1 MYKRFGA
8 ILILLQLIL
17 LLSWINVKGLQ
28 INRLVSTPAFQLR
41 FMNELII
48 EEESSFL
55 CTLANTSSGQR
66 VVDYTILENAP
77 TLQITESDY
86 EVLLKIVEAE
96 AGGEDYTGKLLVANV
111 VMNRVNSQ
119 SFPDTIT
126 EVVFQ
131 KENGQTQFSPV
142 SDGRINKVSISN
154 DTIDAVNEALK
165 GEDVS
170 QGALYFV
177 ARKYAD
183 PDKMKWFDNHL
194 TLLFSHGG
202 HEFFL

>member
-1 MYKRFGA
+1 MYKKFGA

-41 FMNELII
+41 FMNELLI

-55 CTLANTSSGQR
+55 YTMANTSSGQR
-66 VVDYTILENAP
+66 IVDYTILENVSSR
-77 TLQITESDY
+77 QISEYDY
-86 EVLLKIVEAE
+86 EILLKIVEAE

-111 VMNRVNSQ
+111 VMNRVRSQ
-119 SFPDTIT
+119 SFPDTIE

-131 KENGQTQFSPV
+131 QENGQTQFSPV
-142 SDGRINKVSISN
+142 SDGRLNKVTISSE
-154 DTIDAVNEALK
+154 TMEAVNDALK

-194 TLLFSHGG
+194 TLLFAYGG